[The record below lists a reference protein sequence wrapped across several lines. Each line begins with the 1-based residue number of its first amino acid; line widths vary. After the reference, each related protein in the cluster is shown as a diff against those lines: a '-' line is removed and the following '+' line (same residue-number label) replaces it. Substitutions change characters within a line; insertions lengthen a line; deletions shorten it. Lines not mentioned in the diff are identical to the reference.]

1 MLTIPAS
8 EWIGIEPEDFRT
20 TSQEEDTAMEES
32 SHEMEKEI
40 EKRVTNWVTV
50 AITVLVTVA
59 VMLVVSLVV
68 FRFVWGW
75 VVPDLFPGAVDQGLI
90 VADLTWL
97 AAFKLA
103 VLVAA
108 LSGFYPALTDAF
120 KQRK

>member
-1 MLTIPAS
+1 M
-8 EWIGIEPEDFRT
+8 EDSR
-20 TSQEEDTAMEES
+20 SDVEREV
-32 SHEMEKEI
+32 
-40 EKRVTNWVTV
+40 EKRVTDWVTV
-50 AITVLVTVA
+50 AITVLITVA
-59 VMLVVSLVV
+59 VMFVISLVV

-120 KQRK
+120 RQRP

>member
-1 MLTIPAS
+1 
-8 EWIGIEPEDFRT
+8 
-20 TSQEEDTAMEES
+20 MEES
-32 SHEMEKEI
+32 RHEMENELEKEV
-40 EKRVTNWVTV
+40 EKKVTDWVTV

-59 VMLVVSLVV
+59 MMFVISLVV

-120 KQRK
+120 KQRQ

>member
-1 MLTIPAS
+1 
-8 EWIGIEPEDFRT
+8 
-20 TSQEEDTAMEES
+20 MEES
-32 SHEMEKEI
+32 RHEMEKEL
-40 EKRVTNWVTV
+40 EKEVEKKVTDWVTV

-59 VMLVVSLVV
+59 VMFVISLVV

-97 AAFKLA
+97 DAFKLA

-120 KQRK
+120 KRR

>member
-1 MLTIPAS
+1 
-8 EWIGIEPEDFRT
+8 
-20 TSQEEDTAMEES
+20 MEES
-32 SHEMEKEI
+32 RDEVQKEIEKEMEKEV

-50 AITVLVTVA
+50 AITVFVTVA
-59 VMLVVSLVV
+59 VMFVISLVV

-97 AAFKLA
+97 SAFKLA
-103 VLVAA
+103 VLVAV

-120 KQRK
+120 KQRP